1 MQYLRKG
8 TLPVPYIVAP
18 HMFTTLWNILLAVGL
33 IGFSFLATF
42 GSVLFALGSLF
53 PDTAAIL
60 PLMLIGRLIFGA
72 GNGSL
77 TSEHVTR
84 YGTL

>member
-1 MQYLRKG
+1 M
-8 TLPVPYIVAP
+8 
-18 HMFTTLWNILLAVGL
+18 LAVGL

-53 PDTAAIL
+53 PDTTAIL